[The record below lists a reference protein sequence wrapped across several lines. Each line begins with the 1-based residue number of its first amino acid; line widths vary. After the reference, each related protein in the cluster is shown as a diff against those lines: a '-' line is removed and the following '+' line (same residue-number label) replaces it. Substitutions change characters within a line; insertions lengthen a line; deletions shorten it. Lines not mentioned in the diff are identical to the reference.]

1 MTKRQAVIRV
11 KAILLVLGEI
21 VWRSFGL
28 LIKFLP
34 AGLAFGGVL
43 AAVTKDTAMVAWGI
57 VGSWLP
63 ALFAAYAEIGEEI
76 ARTAKVTEAGIN
88 RGFAKGVQIIEQTE
102 RDLAEKAARK

>member
-1 MTKRQAVIRV
+1 MTKRQATIRI
-11 KAILLVLGEI
+11 KAIFLVLGEI

-28 LIKFLP
+28 LMKFLP
-34 AGLAFGGVL
+34 AGLAFGGIL
-43 AAVTKDTAMVAWGI
+43 AATTSDSKMVAWGI

-76 ARTAKVTEAGIN
+76 ARTAKVTGAGIN

-102 RDLAEKAARK
+102 KELAEKATRK